1 MRKGW
6 IALIVCGGVALG
18 FSLASTGQSQAA
30 MVIASPAKSMSLI
43 QEAKKK
49 RSARYSCW
57 TFFCQR
63 CCTDRNTGKETCR
76 PICM

>member
-18 FSLASTGQSQAA
+18 FSLASTGPSQAA
-30 MVIASPAKSMSLI
+30 MAIASPAKNMSLI
-43 QEAKKK
+43 QDAKKK
-49 RSARYSCW
+49 RSRYSCW
-57 TFFCQR
+57 DFFCQR
-63 CCTDRNTGKETCR
+63 CCTNQTTGKEVCR

>member
-6 IALIVCGGVALG
+6 IAFIVCGGVALG
-18 FSLASTGQSQAA
+18 FSLAGTAPSQAA
-30 MVIASPAKSMSLI
+30 MVIKSPTKSMSLVE
-43 QEAKKK
+43 EAKKK

-57 TFFCQR
+57 TFFCTS
-63 CCTDRNTGKETCR
+63 CCTDRNTGKEVCR